1 MNKILLVEDQDDVR
15 TVLTI
20 ALSQHGYQVDSYA
33 DGESALEAIQSSWP
47 DIAIVDS
54 GLPGMSGLE
63 LGRTIEEQTGDRK
76 RVFKILF
83 TGSDSPDLQ
92 EQSRRSGFD
101 LFVRKPIS
109 INNFCEKLSQLS
121 QLSRESPE

>member
-1 MNKILLVEDQDDVR
+1 MNKILLVEDQDDIR

-20 ALSQHGYQVDSYA
+20 ALGQRGYQVDGYT
-33 DGESALEAIQSSWP
+33 DGESALEAMQSSWP

-63 LGRTIEEQTGDRK
+63 LGRAVEEQTGDRK
-76 RVFKILF
+76 RVLKVLF
-83 TGSDSPDLQ
+83 TGSDSPGLQ
-92 EQSRRSGFD
+92 EQSRKVGFD

-109 INNFCEKLSQLS
+109 INNFCEELSQM
-121 QLSRESPE
+121 SRESPE